1 MNLSSQKKI
10 SQTRSPRVQ
19 IVYDVD
25 VSGEAK
31 SVELPFV
38 MGVMGDFSGDNANA
52 LPPVSERR
60 FHELDIHHFDQFMAD
75 IAPQVSVKVP
85 NELSGNGLLQADL
98 TFRRMEDFNP
108 DEVARQIPSLAKLLE
123 AREKLSALL
132 AYMDGK
138 SGAEEL
144 LGQIL
149 NDKALLLAIDKRS
162 SEAQQADEAK
172 LTKSP
177 QL

>member
-85 NELSGNGLLQADL
+85 NELSGNGLCFAGCIRRPKHCQMTLENGFSNLFSQA
-98 TFRRMEDFNP
+98 
-108 DEVARQIPSLAKLLE
+108 ARWN
-123 AREKLSALL
+123 
-132 AYMDGK
+132 GW
-138 SGAEEL
+138 
-144 LGQIL
+144 
-149 NDKALLLAIDKRS
+149 
-162 SEAQQADEAK
+162 
-172 LTKSP
+172 SP
-177 QL
+177 QKKTKTHLI

>member
-1 MNLSSQKKI
+1 
-10 SQTRSPRVQ
+10 
-19 IVYDVD
+19 
-25 VSGEAK
+25 
-31 SVELPFV
+31 
-38 MGVMGDFSGDNANA
+38 
-52 LPPVSERR
+52 
-60 FHELDIHHFDQFMAD
+60 
-75 IAPQVSVKVP
+75 VSVKVP

-172 LTKSP
+172 LTKPP